1 MPSKKKRSRFSL
13 LRDYKPAQWRES
25 FLFIT
30 DKLLKIKIACI
41 ILWDFYDDEH
51 KKCPYFIKKLSNE
64 YNMYNQNYIES
75 MICEREL
82 FLHLRKIG
90 YPKRLARKRS
100 FYRETEDD
108 YEKNY

>member
-1 MPSKKKRSRFSL
+1 
-13 LRDYKPAQWRES
+13 
-25 FLFIT
+25 
-30 DKLLKIKIACI
+30 
-41 ILWDFYDDEH
+41 
-51 KKCPYFIKKLSNE
+51 
-64 YNMYNQNYIES
+64 MYNQNYIES